1 METMLNY
8 SFSPKGIHPLSVS
21 IFLVGLVYVGILFLT
36 TLYKNPTQSSLNT
49 ELQNILVC
57 ADYYSWQIYGFVYYI
72 NHLEQLR
79 NLKEGLMDK
88 NAWSGRGY
96 PNYYDSATTW
106 MGDGAGLSYLPD
118 KLIDLEYSKVN
129 ATELGRLDE
138 WFSAKIDLWRYE
150 MIPATGKPRWWK
162 DTYGRATAV
171 KNFNIRSEGIARRDY
186 ENDTMI
192 ADIWNGT
199 DYDFNL
205 DPEEHWTRL
214 NSVGHLLE
222 SYTKLS
228 WMNYDFVKRVVTHS
242 EDIGLLLVWIS
253 AIASAVFLLF
263 ILSVIYYKSRS
274 MTKMLKI
281 IFVFDNEIFHRELN
295 MIKDQQLLIEKVFID
310 IKDYDR
316 ESDKQIQKQDRREK
330 EKKSNKARK
339 QLKRFDNISASRI
352 FNMNIYIWLA
362 LVMVFFA
369 LSIQLV
375 SYFWINSL
383 NVTAKNLLNVYCT
396 GVEFWA
402 SYFTTWTMAVLT
414 VRYNNTLPAWSNAT
428 TYDMY
433 QYYEGYI
440 KDNLIDNYTLLLG
453 KDLYNYTGN
462 YSKAFET
469 GDSCADWLYTNTPW
483 CEDEYL
489 NGSTRDN
496 IIVMLKGIRI
506 QIMGFI
512 GRWLGDRGSWD
523 AIKKNWRAQDT
534 WDLMGGY
541 NKLCAKVYYWVI
553 LPATDAIFGV
563 ATRNTDVLYF

>member
-1 METMLNY
+1 
-8 SFSPKGIHPLSVS
+8 
-21 IFLVGLVYVGILFLT
+21 
-36 TLYKNPTQSSLNT
+36 
-49 ELQNILVC
+49 
-57 ADYYSWQIYGFVYYI
+57 
-72 NHLEQLR
+72 
-79 NLKEGLMDK
+79 
-88 NAWSGRGY
+88 
-96 PNYYDSATTW
+96 
-106 MGDGAGLSYLPD
+106 
-118 KLIDLEYSKVN
+118 
-129 ATELGRLDE
+129 
-138 WFSAKIDLWRYE
+138 
-150 MIPATGKPRWWK
+150 
-162 DTYGRATAV
+162 
-171 KNFNIRSEGIARRDY
+171 
-186 ENDTMI
+186 
-192 ADIWNGT
+192 
-199 DYDFNL
+199 
-205 DPEEHWTRL
+205 
-214 NSVGHLLE
+214 
-222 SYTKLS
+222 
-228 WMNYDFVKRVVTHS
+228 
-242 EDIGLLLVWIS
+242 
-253 AIASAVFLLF
+253 
-263 ILSVIYYKSRS
+263 
-274 MTKMLKI
+274 MTKMLNI
-281 IFVFDNEIFHRELN
+281 MFVFDKEIFHRELN
-295 MIKDQQLLIEKVFID
+295 MIKDQHLLIEKVFID

-316 ESDKQIQKQDRREK
+316 QSDKQIQKQDRQEK

-362 LVMVFFA
+362 LVIVFFA

-462 YSKAFET
+462 YSKAMET

-483 CEDEYL
+483 CKDEYL
-489 NGSTRDN
+489 NGYTRDN

-563 ATRNTDVLYF
+563 ANRNTDVLYF